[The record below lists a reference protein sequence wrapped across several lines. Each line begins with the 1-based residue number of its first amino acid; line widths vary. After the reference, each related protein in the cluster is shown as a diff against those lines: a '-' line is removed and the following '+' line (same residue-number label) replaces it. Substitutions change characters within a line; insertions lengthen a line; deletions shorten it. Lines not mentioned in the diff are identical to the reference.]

1 MRRESYIKG
10 SSARK
15 HFRNIK
21 TQELQNKPLLSTTK
35 PQETAILVG
44 LISQKQNAEKTK
56 EYLDELAFLA
66 ETSGVKTMKV
76 FVQRLNYADQK
87 TFVGKG
93 KLEEIQ
99 TWITINP
106 VDTIIFDDEL
116 SPSQVR
122 NLEKAFENIKVL
134 DRSLLILNIFSQR
147 AQSDQAKRQVE
158 LAQYKY
164 LLPRLTRMWS
174 HLSKQKGG
182 IGMRGPGEKEL
193 ETDKRIV
200 QDRIALLK
208 EKLEKIDKQS
218 ATRRKERN
226 QLVRVA
232 LVGYTNVGKS
242 TLMQKLAKTE
252 VFAENK
258 LFATIDSTV
267 RKMVLG
273 NIPFLITDTVGFIRK
288 LPTTLIES
296 FKSTLDEIRDADILL
311 HVVDISHDSFE
322 EQIDVV
328 NATLADINAKDK
340 PTVIIF
346 NKLDQYRPLSVEGLD
361 RHLATEE
368 DLKINLER
376 LKTGYLQKN
385 AENVVFISAT
395 KNENITELRDVIFK
409 LVKEKHFLI
418 YPNWD
423 AAKNVF
429 YEWQDETEVN

>member
-1 MRRESYIKG
+1 
-10 SSARK
+10 
-15 HFRNIK
+15 
-21 TQELQNKPLLSTTK
+21 LLNTTSQSTAK

-44 LISQKQNAEKTK
+44 VISQKQNADKTK

-66 ETSGVKTMKV
+66 ETSGVQTKKV
-76 FVQRLNYADQK
+76 FVQRLTTPDQK

-93 KLEEIQ
+93 KLEEIL

-122 NLEKAFENIKVL
+122 NLERAFENIKVL

-164 LLPRLTRMWS
+164 LLPRLTRMWT

-200 QDRIALLK
+200 QDRISLLK
-208 EKLEKIDKQS
+208 EKLLKIDKQS
-218 ATRRKERN
+218 ATRRKERDRI
-226 QLVRVA
+226 VRVS

-242 TLMQKLAKTE
+242 TLMQRIAKTD

-267 RKMVLG
+267 RKVVLAR
-273 NIPFLITDTVGFIRK
+273 IPFLLTDTVGFIRK

-296 FKSTLDEIRDADILL
+296 FKSTLDEIREADILI
-311 HVVDISHDSFE
+311 HVVDISHVSFE
-322 EQIDVV
+322 EHIEIV
-328 NATLADINAKDK
+328 NTTLADIGANDK
-340 PTVIIF
+340 PTLLVF
-346 NKLDQYRPLSVEGLD
+346 NKLDQYEPESNEGLD
-361 RHLATEE
+361 KHLATEE

-376 LKTGYLQKN
+376 FRNSYLQKN
-385 AENVVFISAT
+385 TENVVFISAT
-395 KNENITELRDVIFK
+395 ENQNIAELREVLVK
-409 LVKEKHFLI
+409 LVQERHFQI

-423 AAKNVF
+423 ASQNPM
-429 YEWQDETEVN
+429 YDWQGEI

>member
-1 MRRESYIKG
+1 ML
-10 SSARK
+10 
-15 HFRNIK
+15 N
-21 TQELQNKPLLSTTK
+21 TPLLSTHK
-35 PQETAILVG
+35 EQETAVLVG
-44 LISQKQNAEKTK
+44 IISQKQNAEKTR

-66 ETSGVKTMKV
+66 ETSGVRTLKT
-76 FVQRLNYADQK
+76 FVQRLNFPDQR

-99 TWITINP
+99 EWVAVNP
-106 VDTIIFDDEL
+106 VDTLIFDDEL

-122 NLEKAFENIKVL
+122 NLEKVFENKKVL

-147 AQSDQAKRQVE
+147 ARTDQAKRQVE

-200 QDRIALLK
+200 QDRIAFLK
-208 EKLEKIDKQS
+208 AKLDKIDKQS
-218 ATRRKERN
+218 ATRRKERSR
-226 QLVRVA
+226 LVRVA

-242 TLMQKLAKTE
+242 TLMRKLTKSD

-273 NIPFLITDTVGFIRK
+273 HIPFLITDTVGFIRK
-288 LPTTLIES
+288 LPTTLVES
-296 FKSTLDEIRDADILL
+296 FKSTLDEIRDADILI
-311 HVVDISHDSFE
+311 HVVDISHVSFE
-322 EQIDVV
+322 EQIDIV
-328 NATLADINAKDK
+328 NDTLAEIEAKDK
-340 PTVIIF
+340 PTLLVF
-346 NKLDQYRPLSVEGLD
+346 NKLDQYQPESEEGLD

-368 DLKINLER
+368 DLKKNLER
-376 LKTGYLQKN
+376 LQAGYLKKN
-385 AENVVFISAT
+385 AKYVAFISAE
-395 KNENITELRDVIFK
+395 KNENMDKLRDV
-409 LVKEKHFLI
+409 LLEMVRERHFVI

-423 AAKNVF
+423 PEQNKLI
-429 YEWQDETEVN
+429 EWQDEKQF

>member
-1 MRRESYIKG
+1 M
-10 SSARK
+10 
-15 HFRNIK
+15 
-21 TQELQNKPLLSTTK
+21 QNKPLLSTTK

-99 TWITINP
+99 TWISINP

-328 NATLADINAKDK
+328 NAILADINAKDK

-346 NKLDQYRPLSVEGLD
+346 NKLDQFRPLSVEGLD

>member
-1 MRRESYIKG
+1 
-10 SSARK
+10 
-15 HFRNIK
+15 
-21 TQELQNKPLLSTTK
+21 LQNKPLLSTTK

-395 KNENITELRDVIFK
+395 KNENLTELRDVIFK

>member
-1 MRRESYIKG
+1 
-10 SSARK
+10 
-15 HFRNIK
+15 
-21 TQELQNKPLLSTTK
+21 
-35 PQETAILVG
+35 
-44 LISQKQNAEKTK
+44 
-56 EYLDELAFLA
+56 
-66 ETSGVKTMKV
+66 MKV

-99 TWITINP
+99 AWITINP

-208 EKLEKIDKQS
+208 DKLEKIDKQS

-273 NIPFLITDTVGFIRK
+273 NIPFLLTDTVGFIRK

-296 FKSTLDEIRDADILL
+296 FKSTLDEIREADILL

-328 NATLADINAKDK
+328 NATLADIQAKDK

-346 NKLDQYRPLSVEGLD
+346 NKLDQYKPLSVEGLD
-361 RHLATEE
+361 RHLATQE
-368 DLKINLER
+368 DLRINLER

-395 KNENITELRDVIFK
+395 KNENIAELRDVIFK
-409 LVKEKHFLI
+409 LVKEKHFMI

>member
-1 MRRESYIKG
+1 M
-10 SSARK
+10 
-15 HFRNIK
+15 
-21 TQELQNKPLLSTTK
+21 
-35 PQETAILVG
+35 VG

-56 EYLDELAFLA
+56 EYLNELAFLA
-66 ETSGVKTMKV
+66 ETSGVETVKV
-76 FVQRLNYADQK
+76 FVQRLNFADQK

-122 NLEKAFENIKVL
+122 NLEQAFENIKVL

-147 AQSDQAKRQVE
+147 AQTDQAKRQVE

-218 ATRRKERN
+218 ATRRKERDR
-226 QLVRVA
+226 LVRVS

-242 TLMQKLAKTE
+242 TLMTRLAKSE

-267 RKMVLG
+267 RKVVLG
-273 NIPFLITDTVGFIRK
+273 HIPFLLTDTVGFIRK

-296 FKSTLDEIRDADILL
+296 FKSTLDEIRDADILI
-311 HVVDISHDSFE
+311 HVVDISHPSFE

-328 NATLADINAKDK
+328 NTTLADIGAGDK
-340 PTVIIF
+340 STITVF
-346 NKLDQYRPLSVEGLD
+346 NKLDRFEPESEEGLD
-361 RHLATEE
+361 KHLATKE
-368 DLKINLER
+368 DLKKNLER
-376 LKTGYLQKN
+376 LKNSYLKKGD
-385 AENVVFISAT
+385 VVFISAT
-395 KNENITELRDVIFK
+395 ENSNMAELRDVLMN
-409 LVKEKHFLI
+409 LVKIKHFVI

-423 AAKNVF
+423 ADKNML
-429 YEWQDETEVN
+429 YDWQGETTYTE

>member
-1 MRRESYIKG
+1 M
-10 SSARK
+10 
-15 HFRNIK
+15 
-21 TQELQNKPLLSTTK
+21 STTK

-385 AENVVFISAT
+385 AENVVFISAI

>member
-1 MRRESYIKG
+1 ML
-10 SSARK
+10 
-15 HFRNIK
+15 N
-21 TQELQNKPLLSTTK
+21 TTLQSTAK

-44 LISQKQNAEKTK
+44 VISQKQNADKTK

-66 ETSGVKTMKV
+66 ETSGVQTKKV
-76 FVQRLNYADQK
+76 FVQRLTTPDQK

-93 KLEEIQ
+93 KLEEIL

-122 NLEKAFENIKVL
+122 NLERAFENIKVL

-164 LLPRLTRMWS
+164 LLPRLTRMWT

-200 QDRIALLK
+200 QDRISLLK
-208 EKLEKIDKQS
+208 EKLLKIDKQS
-218 ATRRKERN
+218 ATRRKERDRI
-226 QLVRVA
+226 VRVS

-242 TLMQKLAKTE
+242 TLMQRIAKTE

-267 RKMVLG
+267 RKVVLAQ
-273 NIPFLITDTVGFIRK
+273 IPFLLTDTVGFIRK

-296 FKSTLDEIRDADILL
+296 FKSTLDEIREADILI
-311 HVVDISHDSFE
+311 HVVDISHVSFE
-322 EQIDVV
+322 EHIEIV
-328 NATLADINAKDK
+328 NTTLADIGANDK
-340 PTVIIF
+340 PTLLVF
-346 NKLDQYRPLSVEGLD
+346 NKLDQYEPESNEGLD
-361 RHLATEE
+361 KHLATEE

-376 LKTGYLQKN
+376 FRNSYLQKN
-385 AENVVFISAT
+385 TENVVFISAT
-395 KNENITELRDVIFK
+395 ENQNIAELREVLVK
-409 LVKEKHFLI
+409 LVQERHFQI

-423 AAKNVF
+423 ASQNPM
-429 YEWQDETEVN
+429 YDWQGEI

>member
-1 MRRESYIKG
+1 MLNTTS
-10 SSARK
+10 
-15 HFRNIK
+15 
-21 TQELQNKPLLSTTK
+21 QSTAK

-44 LISQKQNAEKTK
+44 VISQKQNADKTK

-66 ETSGVKTMKV
+66 ETSGVQTKKV
-76 FVQRLNYADQK
+76 FVQRLTTPDQK

-93 KLEEIQ
+93 KLEEIL

-122 NLEKAFENIKVL
+122 NLERAFENIKVL

-164 LLPRLTRMWS
+164 LLPRLTRMWT

-200 QDRIALLK
+200 QDRISLLK
-208 EKLEKIDKQS
+208 EKLLKIDKQS
-218 ATRRKERN
+218 ATRRKERDRI
-226 QLVRVA
+226 VRVS

-242 TLMQKLAKTE
+242 TLMQRIAKTE

-267 RKMVLG
+267 RKVVLAQ
-273 NIPFLITDTVGFIRK
+273 IPFLLTDTVGFIRK

-296 FKSTLDEIRDADILL
+296 FKSTLDEIREADILI
-311 HVVDISHDSFE
+311 HVVDISHVSFE
-322 EQIDVV
+322 EHIEIV
-328 NATLADINAKDK
+328 NTTLADIGANDK
-340 PTVIIF
+340 PTLLVF
-346 NKLDQYRPLSVEGLD
+346 NKLDQYEPESNEGLD
-361 RHLATEE
+361 KHLATEE

-376 LKTGYLQKN
+376 FRNSYLQKN
-385 AENVVFISAT
+385 TENVVFISAT
-395 KNENITELRDVIFK
+395 ENQNIAELREVLVK
-409 LVKEKHFLI
+409 LVQERHFQI

-423 AAKNVF
+423 ASQNPM
-429 YEWQDETEVN
+429 YDWQGEI

>member
-1 MRRESYIKG
+1 LI
-10 SSARK
+10 
-15 HFRNIK
+15 NK
-21 TQELQNKPLLSTTK
+21 TSNSTLK
-35 PQETAILVG
+35 PQETAVLVG

-66 ETSGVKTMKV
+66 ETSGVKTVKV

-93 KLEEIQ
+93 KLEEIK
-99 TWITINP
+99 TFITINP

-122 NLEKAFENIKVL
+122 NLEMAFENIKVL

-147 AQSDQAKRQVE
+147 AQTDQAKRQVE

-164 LLPRLTRMWS
+164 ILPRLTRMWT

-200 QDRIALLK
+200 QDRMSLLK

-218 ATRRKERN
+218 AIRRNGRDR
-226 QLVRVA
+226 LVRVS

-242 TLMQKLAKTE
+242 TVMKRLSKTE

-267 RKMVLG
+267 RKVVLG
-273 NIPFLITDTVGFIRK
+273 NIPFLLTDTVGFIRK

-296 FKSTLDEIRDADILL
+296 FKSTLDEIREADILI
-311 HVVDISHDSFE
+311 HVVDISHNAFE

-328 NATLADINAKDK
+328 NTTLGEIEASDK
-340 PTVIIF
+340 PTILVF
-346 NKLDQYRPLSVEGLD
+346 NKLDQFQPESVEGLD
-361 RHLATEE
+361 KHLATED
-368 DLKINLER
+368 DLRINLEK
-376 LKTGYLQKN
+376 LKDGYLKKN
-385 AENVVFISAT
+385 AKNVVFISALDN
-395 KNENITELRDVIFK
+395 KNVAELREV
-409 LVKEKHFLI
+409 LVHLVQEKHFQI

-423 AAKNVF
+423 ATINTM
-429 YEWQDETEVN
+429 YDWQGETNESTEK

>member
-1 MRRESYIKG
+1 M
-10 SSARK
+10 
-15 HFRNIK
+15 
-21 TQELQNKPLLSTTK
+21 QNKPLLSTTK
-35 PQETAILVG
+35 PQETAVLVG

-99 TWITINP
+99 AWITINP

-208 EKLEKIDKQS
+208 EKLEKIDRQS